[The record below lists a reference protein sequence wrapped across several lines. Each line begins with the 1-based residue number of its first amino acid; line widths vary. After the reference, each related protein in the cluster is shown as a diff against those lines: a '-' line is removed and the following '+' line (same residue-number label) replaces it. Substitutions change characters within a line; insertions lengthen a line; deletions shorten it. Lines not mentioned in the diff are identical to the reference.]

1 MEYLFQINSYK
12 TRFILSFISAII
24 YQMSSSIVTTLGS
37 FCVYFISYIH
47 YKSPNTNINMQY
59 GNINGPII
67 ILLLSS
73 FSPLSGLFEKKLGP
87 KLTLILSSSIVEIC
101 LIFYYFQGNLWIFY
115 TISIFIGIGNGL
127 SAGVPIKNTCKYY
140 PKKKGTINAVIIS
153 LGGIISILY
162 SFIGEKIINPDK
174 ENIINKET
182 NPFYPLDVANRAN
195 NYFLFAM
202 ITFPILVLISLFL
215 FHKFIP
221 NNDNNTKENNITLVE
236 KNIIDNDKITNT
248 KEIIKTFRFWRNIII
263 IGLMPF
269 WAFFINS
276 TYRAYSPIIGID
288 KNLVSF
294 LSMIV
299 NGLSSI
305 TGLIWAL
312 IYDKFGFQIIIKIM
326 SLVCIFL
333 SVYYII
339 FTDNSTLYF
348 IGIIIST
355 FLSRIGMMSVI
366 NPHVMQVFEF
376 RNYLI
381 IGGFTRLFNQSNAFL
396 AALSSVLLSLK
407 FKTKDDLKLPY
418 RIVASI
424 GAVFA
429 IIGLVLSFY
438 ENDEKFFEKNDL
450 KLKEDSL
457 GVDNNRESTS
467 SDNLDEENKEK
478 DENKKDE

>member
-115 TISIFIGIGNGL
+115 IISIFIGIGNGL
-127 SAGVPIKNTCKYY
+127 SAGVPIKNSCKYY

-182 NPFYPLDVANRAN
+182 NPFYPIDVANRAN

-438 ENDEKFFEKNDL
+438 ENDEKFSFKNDL
-450 KLKEDSL
+450 KLREDSL

>member
-1 MEYLFQINSYK
+1 
-12 TRFILSFISAII
+12 
-24 YQMSSSIVTTLGS
+24 
-37 FCVYFISYIH
+37 
-47 YKSPNTNINMQY
+47 
-59 GNINGPII
+59 
-67 ILLLSS
+67 
-73 FSPLSGLFEKKLGP
+73 
-87 KLTLILSSSIVEIC
+87 
-101 LIFYYFQGNLWIFY
+101 
-115 TISIFIGIGNGL
+115 
-127 SAGVPIKNTCKYY
+127 
-140 PKKKGTINAVIIS
+140 
-153 LGGIISILY
+153 
-162 SFIGEKIINPDK
+162 
-174 ENIINKET
+174 
-182 NPFYPLDVANRAN
+182 
-195 NYFLFAM
+195 
-202 ITFPILVLISLFL
+202 
-215 FHKFIP
+215 
-221 NNDNNTKENNITLVE
+221 
-236 KNIIDNDKITNT
+236 
-248 KEIIKTFRFWRNIII
+248 
-263 IGLMPF
+263 MPF

-457 GVDNNRESTS
+457 GVDNNRESTT